1 MLIIAHFE
9 KKSNTFSEKEVTNMH
24 EFKCR
29 NIEILRKSK
38 GLTVEEMMKI
48 LGRTRELYYHSWR
61 KGNINAKDVIRL
73 HEFFNVSTD
82 CILDLTDLKIGECFE
97 DKP

>member
-1 MLIIAHFE
+1 
-9 KKSNTFSEKEVTNMH
+9 
-24 EFKCR
+24 
-29 NIEILRKSK
+29 
-38 GLTVEEMMKI
+38 MMKI

-61 KGNINAKDVIRL
+61 KGSINAKDVIRL